1 MPISTVT
8 NLDYLIDDLRLRI
21 GDTDSTAYRYL
32 DEWLRTALVAGTKT
46 LGRWWN
52 YKYLI
57 TTDGTYNVYRNPHGY
72 FIFDE
77 PTYGTIEQA
86 DEEAIVLMSAFLLLQ
101 GSLEN
106 SAWDFVSWAD
116 AEIRFSNLES
126 SRARDANL
134 VRIWNELT
142 ATLRAPTKR
151 LARALK
157 LSLPGFLQNEFERN
171 TKEPG

>member
-1 MPISTVT
+1 MPITTVT
-8 NLDYLIDDLRLRI
+8 NLDSLIDDLRLRI
-21 GDTDSTAYRYL
+21 GDTDPTAYRYL
-32 DEWLRTALVAGTKT
+32 DEWLRTALVAGVKT

-57 TTDGTYNVYRNPHGY
+57 TTDGTYNVYRNPHGS

-126 SRARDANL
+126 NRSRTDTL
-134 VRIWNELT
+134 TRIWKELT
-142 ATLRAPTKR
+142 STLKTPTQR
-151 LARALK
+151 LAHTLK
-157 LSLPGFLQNEFERN
+157 LSLPGFLQNEQERDIH
-171 TKEPG
+171 EPG